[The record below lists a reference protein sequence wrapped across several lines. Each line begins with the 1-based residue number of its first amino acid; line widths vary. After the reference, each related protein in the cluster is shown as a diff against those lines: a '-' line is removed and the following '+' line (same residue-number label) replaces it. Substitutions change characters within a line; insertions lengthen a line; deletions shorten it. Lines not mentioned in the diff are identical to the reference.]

1 MHIFFQ
7 ETLDAVN
14 PIFFNDIVFGS
25 LWIVIGV
32 AILHY
37 RLYDIDLIVNR
48 MLVYGALTALLAL
61 VYFGSVVLLQNLFRT
76 LTGQES

>member
-14 PIFFNDIVFGS
+14 PIFNDIVFGS

-48 MLVYGALTALLAL
+48 MLVYGALTAVLAL

>member
-48 MLVYGALTALLAL
+48 MLVYGALTAVLAL